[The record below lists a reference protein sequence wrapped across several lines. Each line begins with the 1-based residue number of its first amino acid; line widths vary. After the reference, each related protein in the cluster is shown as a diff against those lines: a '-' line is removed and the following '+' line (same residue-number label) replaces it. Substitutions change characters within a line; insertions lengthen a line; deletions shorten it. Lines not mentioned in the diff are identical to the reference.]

1 MRATGACRV
10 IASKNP
16 EVKVGELVSGLPGWQ
31 QYAVLK
37 AGWYEPQANFPHLKD
52 PKNIIAMF
60 GLTGMTA
67 WVGMTQIGDPK
78 PGELV
83 VVSGAAGATGSV
95 AGQIAKARG
104 ARVIGIAGGDDKC
117 KWLVDELGFDQA
129 LNYKDPAFKQ
139 QFLDATKDHIDVY
152 FDNGEFFFSFF
163 FLLQQWDIVKIME
176 KNRRVANMNPQ
187 TVGGEILELSLRQAK
202 EHARFV
208 MCGAI
213 SQYNATQPVGPRNIT
228 RVIQMRI
235 KMQGFIVF
243 DHKAQYPEARADL
256 AKLLDEGKLK
266 TSIHLL
272 KGGLKVAEQGLVDLY
287 KGVNTGKL
295 IVELKNAD
303 ESPAKL

>member
-16 EVKVGELVSGLPGWQ
+16 KVKVGELVSGLPGWQ

-67 WVGMTQIGDPK
+67 WVGMSQIGDPK

-152 FDNGEFFFSFF
+152 FDNGEF
-163 FLLQQWDIVKIME
+163 LQSTVFKKKKK
-176 KNRRVANMNPQ
+176 KNEAN
-187 TVGGEILELSLRQAK
+187 TALVGGEILELSLRQAK

-213 SQYNATQPVGPRNIT
+213 SQYNASQPVGPRNIT

-243 DHKAQYPEARADL
+243 DHKEQYPEARAEL

-295 IVELKNAD
+295 IVELKNTD